1 MGIDINAV
9 AGTELEHEKT
19 TVAIGMARLAPV
31 MAARTEHAVNQR
43 GNYQRA

>member
-1 MGIDINAV
+1 MGADINAV

-31 MAARTEHAVNQR
+31 MAARTENAGNQR